1 MINNLSNKLHVCMNI
16 KHVSYDFTHP
26 LNYEILSAS
35 PAPFHPDRQK
45 QTVFKSSGLC
55 RRQKERTDRFIV
67 FNISVF
73 CMTNVNKSIY
83 HPVSPWYVD
92 TGCVLVTTAITGDTA
107 HGWSLV
113 PGPPHD
119 RMRPYIL
126 YLILEIFY
134 PLPLHLVLTD
144 I

>member
-1 MINNLSNKLHVCMNI
+1 ME
-16 KHVSYDFTHP
+16 YYQRP
-26 LNYEILSAS
+26 
-35 PAPFHPDRQK
+35 PAPFLPDGQE

-55 RRQKERTDRFIV
+55 RRQKEQTDRFIV

-83 HPVSPWYVD
+83 HPVSRWYVG
-92 TGCVLVTTAITGDTA
+92 TAVLVATAIAGDTA
-107 HGWSLV
+107 HGWSS
-113 PGPPHD
+113 GAPHD